1 MSPHRFAL
9 PLMCA
14 LALTA
19 CVDPK
24 EPSIGNFEKATERFL
39 LAQQQKEGWKG
50 DVCLVLRSNA
60 QSKEGSFSA
69 SLSPPA
75 ETAAA
80 IEVLVNAGVIT
91 AERKEVEQQLL
102 FGGRSTREF
111 LVLEP
116 TPKGAPHFKV
126 RSSGLGSNMAMCAG
140 RMTLVE
146 VTSFTEPSAFMGSTM
161 ATIDATVQMADLPEW
176 LTHESVRG
184 LLVPQKGADGQ
195 PFEMSPVAIL
205 KNDGWVVG
213 E

>member
-1 MSPHRFAL
+1 MSLHRFAL
-9 PLMCA
+9 PFVCA
-14 LALTA
+14 IFLTA

-39 LAQQQKEGWKG
+39 LAQQQKEAWQG

-60 QSKEGSFSA
+60 QSNEGSFTA
-69 SLSPPA
+69 SLSPPP

-80 IEVLVNAGVIT
+80 IEVLVNAGVVT

-111 LVLEP
+111 LVIEP
-116 TPKGAPHFKV
+116 TAKGAPHFKV
-126 RSSGLGSNMAMCAG
+126 RSGGIGSSMAMCAG
-140 RMTLVE
+140 RTTLVE
-146 VTSFTEPSAFMGSTM
+146 VTSFTEPAPFMGSTM
-161 ATIDATVQMADLPEW
+161 ATIDATVQIAELPDW
-176 LTHESVRG
+176 LTDERVRG